1 MEPYAVPLSP
11 ALVETPNRDAEK
23 PASAAYAA
31 RVGEPE
37 AKDDAQHAAL
47 VDQYRASIA
56 GGRTSHSLPMAVS
69 FPTFGQSV
77 FLVAELT
84 QENHAPAIE
93 MSYQKEKKE
102 GKK

>member
-1 MEPYAVPLSP
+1 
-11 ALVETPNRDAEK
+11 
-23 PASAAYAA
+23 
-31 RVGEPE
+31 
-37 AKDDAQHAAL
+37 
-47 VDQYRASIA
+47 
-56 GGRTSHSLPMAVS
+56 MAVS

-77 FLVAELT
+77 YLVAELT